1 MLVLVPWF
9 VFRGMASADVCCMV
23 DVWEKLMYAV
33 SYISENRRRQQLYGR
48 HTSAY
53 ISFFDVLM
61 YALMY
66 EMT

>member
-1 MLVLVPWF
+1 
-9 VFRGMASADVCCMV
+9 MASADVCCMV

-33 SYISENRRRQQLYGR
+33 SYISENRRREQLYGR

>member
-1 MLVLVPWF
+1 MYAP
-9 VFRGMASADVCCMV
+9 RGMASADVCCMV

-33 SYISENRRRQQLYGR
+33 SYISENGMRGQQTIQ